1 MVEMKQLELQPDQYG
16 GLDVRKLMEQFNVL
30 TVKLTTTNKCYV
42 REIAAGN
49 SKATGK
55 PYQAFKTYTIKAEHN
70 GNEVFVR
77 LPNAMVAKSI
87 EELSV
92 GDTFEI
98 TCLPHPKGKT
108 FIVEKKE

>member
-1 MVEMKQLELQPDQYG
+1 MVEMKQLDLNPDQYG
-16 GLDVRKLMEQFNVL
+16 GLDIRKLMVQFNVL
-30 TVKLTTTNKCYV
+30 AVKLTQTNRCYV
-42 REIAAGN
+42 REIPEGI
-49 SKATGK
+49 SKNTGK

-77 LPNAMVAKSI
+77 LPNAAIAKQV

-92 GDTFEI
+92 GDTFEL

-108 FIVEKKE
+108 FVLEKKE